1 MENVLF
7 DAAVDSALTYLLVAF
22 SSRPTGELLE
32 IQMLVGHCGR
42 TWRMGYTG
50 TKP

>member
-1 MENVLF
+1 MEVSF
-7 DAAVDSALTYLLVAF
+7 DAAVDSALTYLLAPI
-22 SSRPTGELLE
+22 SSRPTGELVE

-42 TWRMGYTG
+42 TWHRGYTD